1 MNNAIVNKIFNP
13 NVRFKTIDKVGK
25 AIKNN
30 NENNETCNNTI
41 KTHHEINFH
50 SETTIPLSNN
60 QKNFNS
66 GQFSDRNSN
75 FFRKKKQN
83 IIIKEGPY
91 QVDQN
96 KLDKVFKRSYF

>member
-13 NVRFKTIDKVGK
+13 NVRFKTVDKT
-25 AIKNN
+25 IKNN

-41 KTHHEINFH
+41 KTHHEMNFH

-60 QKNFNS
+60 QRIFNL

-75 FFRKKKQN
+75 LFRKKNQKT
-83 IIIKEGPY
+83 IIKEGPY

-96 KLDKVFKRSYF
+96 KLDKVFKRSYFY